1 MTVSDMNEQ
10 AIEVLNYLYSTTSSR
25 KQASLYSLEVEFG
38 LDGNE
43 IRSIIEDL
51 REAEY
56 AVETE
61 EGVFISEKGVHYAKS
76 RWP

>member
-1 MTVSDMNEQ
+1 MTVSQLNNPAE
-10 AIEVLNYLYSTTSSR
+10 EVLNYLYSTTSSL

-61 EGVFISEKGVHYAKS
+61 EGVFISEKGIHYAKS